1 MKQSSAPRRR
11 CCRNMPQASDFAR
24 ARNRPHLSGF
34 RSPRP
39 GGALYHPDVSTRVLL
54 VEPNS
59 LLRDGI
65 RSALSRNGGIEVV
78 AEAST
83 AAEALAAA
91 VEHQPDVVLLDFDL
105 ADAPATDTCDS
116 LTSRLPAI
124 QVIVLAEPGDAS
136 AVAAVL
142 DRGARAYLLKDAPD
156 LDLAAAVERVHAG
169 ESVIDPRA
177 AAELLDVRRGTD
189 APKLSRQELKVL
201 RLVAEGL
208 TNPEIGTRLYLS
220 RHTVK
225 EYLSHAMRKLEA
237 SNRIE
242 AVRKATEQGLIAGVA
257 QDRPEAVAYNRT
269 GEPARSAD
277 LKVTPLKLDQLRSI
291 RKDA

>member
-1 MKQSSAPRRR
+1 
-11 CCRNMPQASDFAR
+11 
-24 ARNRPHLSGF
+24 
-34 RSPRP
+34 
-39 GGALYHPDVSTRVLL
+39 VSTRVLL